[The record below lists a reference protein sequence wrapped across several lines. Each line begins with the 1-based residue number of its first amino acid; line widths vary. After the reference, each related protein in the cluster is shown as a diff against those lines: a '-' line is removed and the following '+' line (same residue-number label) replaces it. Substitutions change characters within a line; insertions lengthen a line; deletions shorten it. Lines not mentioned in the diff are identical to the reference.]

1 MKTGAQH
8 RRKCGTGHRESVRAH
23 PTRAWPVKPSR
34 LPLRSKY
41 LFVGPRTAVHYGF
54 DVLAHW
60 NMSAAVLA
68 QVWSNILL
76 AAVPAPL
83 PWYVSEAGGCP
94 KGAPMPDAV
103 VVGGAFSGLAVAL
116 MLDDLGY
123 RVRVLERDP
132 RPLPGS
138 LAEAVARH
146 RPTVPQAGQSH
157 MLVCLGANLLATH
170 LPQVRAAM
178 LEAGAWEVRL
188 AMPPALDDPTPLPED
203 AELTVLCARRPMLEL
218 FLGREVATRFG
229 ISVDRGVVVDGLLG
243 SARITGVRTR
253 DGRDL
258 AADLVIDASGRR
270 SPALRW
276 LTRNGFTVPPD
287 EVESAELTYY
297 TRFYRIR
304 DDGTPRP
311 PGRGLGSGGSWDHYS
326 AVLFHGDNGTFSIS
340 VAVLP
345 RDDGLTSLRTNGGFT
360 AAVEVS
366 PTLGPWVAVADPISD
381 VAVMGGLDNRL
392 RLSATDRTNPIPG
405 LISVGDSVCTTNP
418 SYGRGMSLALQQIYG
433 LAGVLTKYPGVS
445 AEQAVAVASLADDV
459 FRPWYELSVRNDRE
473 RIARWRASIE
483 GREPPAVDHLTLMQ
497 LIAAGATD
505 AVVWRR
511 ASRFLTSLVRPER
524 VFCDEDI
531 QRRVARALGN
541 APAKPRVSV
550 PSHAELVQVVTEA
563 ARVADQVT

>member
-1 MKTGAQH
+1 
-8 RRKCGTGHRESVRAH
+8 
-23 PTRAWPVKPSR
+23 
-34 LPLRSKY
+34 
-41 LFVGPRTAVHYGF
+41 
-54 DVLAHW
+54 
-60 NMSAAVLA
+60 
-68 QVWSNILL
+68 
-76 AAVPAPL
+76 
-83 PWYVSEAGGCP
+83 
-94 KGAPMPDAV
+94 MPDAV

-132 RPLPGS
+132 RPLPKS
-138 LAEAVARH
+138 LAEATTRH

-157 MLVCLGANLLATH
+157 MLVCLGANLLAEH

-178 LEAGAWEVRL
+178 LAAGAREVRL
-188 AMPPALDDPTPLPED
+188 AMPPSLEDPTPLPED

-218 FLGREVATRFG
+218 FLGKEVESRPG

-243 SARITGVRTR
+243 STWISGVRAR
-253 DGRDL
+253 NGHDL
-258 AADLVIDASGRR
+258 PADLVIDASGRR

-276 LTRNGFTVPPD
+276 LARNGFTVPPD

-297 TRFYRIR
+297 TRFYQLR

-311 PGRGLGSGGSWDHYS
+311 RGKGFGAGGSWDHFS

-345 RDDGLTSLRTNGGFT
+345 RDDGLTLLRTKEGFT
-360 AAVEVS
+360 AAVKLS
-366 PTLGPWVAVADPISD
+366 PTLGPWLAAADPISE

-392 RLSATDRTNPIPG
+392 RQFATDRTNPIPG
-405 LISVGDSVCTTNP
+405 LISVGDAVCTTNP

-433 LAGVLTKYPGVS
+433 LADVLTKYPTVS
-445 AEQAVAVASLADDV
+445 ASQAVAVAALADEV

-473 RIARWRASIE
+473 RIARWRAAIE
-483 GREPPAVDHLTLMQ
+483 GHQAPKPDHLTLMQ

-511 ASRFLTSLVRPER
+511 ASRFLTSLVRPDK

-531 QRRVARALGN
+531 QRRVTKALVN
-541 APAKPRVSV
+541 APAKPRIVV
-550 PSHAELVQVVTEA
+550 PSHDELVRAVTEA
-563 ARVADQVT
+563 AG